1 MKPAPAYRGLSLY
14 SFSQATEKR
23 PIIYTQT
30 NIYSQKSVT
39 LFFFLLQR
47 PNVTMRNNALQRQ
60 QQKQHLQ
67 FQLQQKN
74 LLDGLSLLSGGSL
87 SLVSRKSIY
96 CSLFRSKSHKI
107 SFVLKTKLF
116 LNSLTAHCFSYNL
129 NWRNAKSR
137 NLRMFLSFFKT
148 ELFL

>member
-1 MKPAPAYRGLSLY
+1 MRGVEPTMKPAPAYRGLSLY

-60 QQKQHLQ
+60 QQKFLSC
-67 FQLQQKN
+67 FIYPVTTVICQL
-74 LLDGLSLLSGGSL
+74 LYIGS
-87 SLVSRKSIY
+87 
-96 CSLFRSKSHKI
+96 
-107 SFVLKTKLF
+107 
-116 LNSLTAHCFSYNL
+116 N
-129 NWRNAKSR
+129 NWRTALVAYIRGPYYHRSDLYTPTPQVR
-137 NLRMFLSFFKT
+137 CRSTFPLCWDELSSISSFRVLTLIVGFT
-148 ELFL
+148 VL